1 MSKLQSSASWS
12 ISVTPLRF
20 KTCPA
25 MSEYPVQTTAFISGT
40 GPSHQPS
47 MLPCRSSDRITGSFS
62 HFKSQRPNQITGY
75 PYLERLS
82 KLVIA
87 QRRWRRSSPEW
98 WTCQYWSTLKA
109 RIRNTTHS
117 LSDNSPWCPW
127 ERKVWRRPTRL
138 AATKLF
144 IRRRLRRSTLNTGLR
159 HPCFKQ

>member
-12 ISVTPLRF
+12 ISVTMLHC
-20 KTCPA
+20 KICLA
-25 MSEYPVQTTAFISGT
+25 MSESPVQTTAFISGT
-40 GPSHQPS
+40 GPSRQQS
-47 MLPCRSSDRITGSFS
+47 MPRCRSSDQITGSFS

-87 QRRWRRSSPEW
+87 QRRWRRFSPEW
-98 WTCQYWSTLKA
+98 WTCLYWSTLKA

-117 LSDNSPWCPW
+117 LSDNSPSFPW

-138 AATKLF
+138 VATKLF
-144 IRRRLRRSTLNTGLR
+144 IRQLRRSTLNTELR
-159 HPCFKQ
+159 HPCFKR